1 METATATSER
11 AELAKHCSSRNWSKA
26 IRVLDSLLAKQCSI
40 LDICNR
46 AFCYNQLELHKH
58 VIKDCDKAL
67 QLESSAIQ
75 AYILKGR
82 ALLALGR
89 KQEAVLVLEQG
100 YKSALQQTADVKELL
115 ELEELLKD
123 ARREIDSTFK
133 NHASEPRQETSAS
146 PQSEKSDEK
155 IDKLDNQNTA
165 SGTSINACK
174 TTSISVSES
183 GACSNGNSDEASREL
198 GEQSKI
204 NSISKDVSKASKQSR
219 GSSDLCNGS
228 SFKEKE
234 NGKCGSQINGSY
246 ETCKPCNGSD
256 LHDNL
261 AESSDWLG
269 NVTINGKKLSITS
282 GFTSKSS
289 HKAEVRCGVGNETT
303 INKKYTIARISGN
316 HSISVDFRLS
326 RGIAQVNEGNYMKA
340 ISIFDKVLKEEPTYP
355 EALIGRGTA
364 YAFQREL
371 ESAIADFTKAIQ
383 SNPAASEA
391 WKRRGQARA
400 ALGEYAEAV
409 EDLTK
414 ALVYEPNSPDVLHER
429 GIVNFKSKDFAA
441 AVKDLSICLKQEK
454 DNKSA
459 YTYLGLAFASLGEI
473 RKAEEAHLKSIQL
486 DSNYLEA
493 WLHLAQFYQELADH
507 SKALECIEQVLQVDN
522 RVWKA
527 YHLRGLVF
535 HGLGEHRKAIQE
547 LSIGLSIEN
556 TIECLYLRGSCYHAV
571 GEYRDAVKDYDATVD
586 VELDAVE
593 KFVLQCLAFYQKEIA
608 LYTASKVSS
617 EFLCFDI
624 DGDIDPMFK
633 EYWCKRLHPKNVCEK
648 VYRQPPL
655 RESLKKGKLK
665 KQDLAITKQKA
676 NVLRFA
682 DVIGKRI
689 QYDCPGFLPNKR
701 QHRMAGLA
709 VIEIAQKVSKAWRI
723 EWRNSNKG
731 TPKNGKKNRRRER
744 INMLSQNRGGAGCS
758 TSSSSETSTGYAS
771 LEDRSSGRSMLSWQ
785 DVYSSAVRWRQISE
799 PCDPVVWV
807 NKLSEEFNTGFGSH
821 TPMVLGQAKVV
832 RYFPN
837 YERTLTLAKSIIK
850 EKLSVR
856 SKKDKVIDLSKD
868 EKIKEI
874 MRAETC
880 DELHK
885 VVGEDF
891 WVATWCDSTALEGK
905 RLEGTRITCLKKP
918 GRLGYDFS
926 IRTPCTPARWS
937 DFDEEMTSAWEALC
951 TAYCGENYG
960 SIDLDALETVRDAI
974 LRMTYYWYNFMPLAR
989 GTAVTGFVVLLG
1001 LLLAANMEF
1010 TETIPKGLQ
1019 IDWEA
1024 ILDVGPSSFVDS
1036 VKSWLYPSLKINT
1049 SWRDHPDISSAF
1061 STTGAVVAALS
1072 SYND

>member
-1 METATATSER
+1 MATAAAASER
-11 AELAKHCSSRNWSKA
+11 VELAKHCSSRNWSKA
-26 IRVLDSLLAKQCSI
+26 IRVLDSLLAKDCSI

-67 QLESSAIQ
+67 QLDSSSIQ
-75 AYILKGR
+75 AYLLKGR

-89 KQEAVLVLEQG
+89 KQEAVLVLENG
-100 YKSALQQTADVKELL
+100 YNTALQQTADVKQLL
-115 ELEELLKD
+115 ELDELLNAAK
-123 ARREIDSTFK
+123 REIDVTDTIQ
-133 NHASEPRQETSAS
+133 QETPVLPLGSSCATT
-146 PQSEKSDEK
+146 EKKSDEK
-155 IDKLDNQNTA
+155 TDKQEFHDTEFAKSDNA
-165 SGTSINACK
+165 
-174 TTSISVSES
+174 SES
-183 GACSNGNSDEASREL
+183 GAFSNGNNTHESSSSREF

-204 NSISKDVSKASKQSR
+204 NSVSKDASKQS
-219 GSSDLCNGS
+219 GSGTSELRNGTAY
-228 SFKEKE
+228 KEKE
-234 NGKCGSQINGSY
+234 NVKSGSQINGSSS
-246 ETCKPCNGSD
+246 KPCNGSD
-256 LHDNL
+256 LS
-261 AESSDWLG
+261 ETSDRLG
-269 NVTINGKKLSITS
+269 DMSVIGNKLS
-282 GFTSKSS
+282 SKSGS
-289 HKAEVRCGVGNETT
+289 ISKLSLKAEARCGGGDETK
-303 INKKYTIARISGN
+303 INKKSTIARISET

-371 ESAIADFTKAIQ
+371 ENAIDDFTKAIQ
-383 SNPAASEA
+383 SNPAAGEA

-400 ALGEYAEAV
+400 ALGEFAEAV
-409 EDLTK
+409 EDLTR
-414 ALVYEPNSPDVLHER
+414 ALELEPKSPDILHER
-429 GIVNFKSKDFAA
+429 GIINFRSKDFTS

-459 YTYLGLAFASLGEI
+459 YTYLGLAFASLGEYT
-473 RKAEEAHLKSIQL
+473 KAEEAHLKSIQL

-507 SKALECIEQVLQVDN
+507 SKALECIDQVLQVDN

-547 LSIGLSIEN
+547 LSIGLSIESS
-556 TIECLYLRGSCYHAV
+556 IECLYLRGSCHHAV
-571 GEYRDAVKDYDATVD
+571 GEYREAVKDYDATVD

-593 KFVLQCLAFYQKEIA
+593 KFVLQCLAFYQKELA

-617 EFLCFDI
+617 EFFCFDI

-633 EYWCKRLHPKNVCEK
+633 EYWCKRLHPKDVCEK

-665 KQDLAITKQKA
+665 KQDLAITKPKA
-676 NVLRFA
+676 NLLRFT
-682 DVIGKRI
+682 DLIGKKI
-689 QYDCPGFLPNKR
+689 QYHCPGFLPNRR

-709 VIEIAQKVSKAWRI
+709 VLEIAQKVSKAWRI
-723 EWRNSNKG
+723 EWRNSNKA
-731 TPKNGKKNRRRER
+731 TAKNGKKNRRRER

-758 TSSSSETSTGYAS
+758 TSTSSETSTGYTS

-785 DVYSSAVRWRQISE
+785 EVYSSAVRWRQISE

-807 NKLSEEFNTGFGSH
+807 NKLSEEFNSGFGSH
-821 TPMVLGQAKVV
+821 TPMVLGQAKVI

-837 YERTLTLAKSIIK
+837 YERTLNLAKTIIK
-850 EKLSVR
+850 EKLCVR
-856 SKKDKVIDLSKD
+856 SKADKVIDLSKD
-868 EKIKEI
+868 EKIEEI
-874 MRAETC
+874 MHAETC
-880 DELHK
+880 EELHK
-885 VVGEDF
+885 IVGEDF
-891 WVATWCDSTALEGK
+891 WVATWCHSTAFEGK
-905 RLEGTRITCLKKP
+905 RLDGTRITCIKKP
-918 GRLGYDFS
+918 GSLGYDFA

-951 TAYCGENYG
+951 NAYCGENYG
-960 SIDLDALETVRDAI
+960 STDLDALETVRDAI

-1010 TETIPKGLQ
+1010 TESIPKGLQ

-1024 ILDVGPSSFVDS
+1024 ILSVEPGSFVGS

-1049 SWRDHPDISSAF
+1049 SWRDHPEVSSAF
-1061 STTGAVVAALS
+1061 STTGSVVAALS

>member
-1 METATATSER
+1 MATAISER
-11 AELAKHCSSRNWSKA
+11 VELAKHCSSKNWSKA
-26 IRVLDSLLAKQCSI
+26 IRVLDSLLAKHCSI
-40 LDICNR
+40 MDICNR
-46 AFCYNQLELHKH
+46 AFCYNELELHKH

-67 QLESSAIQ
+67 QLEPCAIQ
-75 AYILKGR
+75 AYMLKGR

-89 KQEAVLVLEQG
+89 KHEAVFVLEQG
-100 YKSALQQTADVKELL
+100 YTNALHQTADVKQLIELD
-115 ELEELLKD
+115 ELVKS
-123 ARREIDSTFK
+123 AKREIDGTLKLIATES
-133 NHASEPRQETSAS
+133 RQETTAPPLGSCT
-146 PQSEKSDEK
+146 SEQSDEK
-155 IDKLDNQNTA
+155 TVKQDNHDTA
-165 SGTSINACK
+165 FGTSDNACK
-174 TTSISVSES
+174 LSSMSVSES
-183 GACSNGNSDEASREL
+183 GACSNGKSHEVPAEL
-198 GEQSKI
+198 AEQSKI
-204 NSISKDVSKASKQSR
+204 NSFSKDASETSKQSG
-219 GSSDLCNGS
+219 GSSDLCNRLAY
-228 SFKEKE
+228 KEKE
-234 NGKCGSQINGSY
+234 NGKSVIQINGSY
-246 ETCKPCNGSD
+246 KSYKPCNGSG

-261 AESSDWLG
+261 VESSNRLED
-269 NVTINGKKLSITS
+269 LSITGNKLS
-282 GFTSKSS
+282 NKSS
-289 HKAEVRCGVGNETT
+289 NGVSSETK
-303 INKKYTIARISGN
+303 INKKYTTATISET

-326 RGIAQVNEGNYMKA
+326 RGIAQVNEGNYTKA

-355 EALIGRGTA
+355 EALVGRGTA

-371 ESAIADFTKAIQ
+371 ENAIADFTKAIQ
-383 SNPAASEA
+383 SNPAAGEA

-400 ALGEYAEAV
+400 ALGEFSEV
-409 EDLTK
+409 IEDLTK
-414 ALVYEPNSPDVLHER
+414 ALVFEPNSPDVLHER
-429 GIVNFKSKDFAA
+429 GIVNFRSKDFTA

-459 YTYLGLAFASLGEI
+459 YTYLGLSFASLGEYI
-473 RKAEEAHLKSIQL
+473 KSEEAHLKSIQL

-493 WLHLAQFYQELADH
+493 WLHLAQFYQELGDH
-507 SKALECIEQVLQVDN
+507 HKALECIDQVLQVDD

-547 LSIGLSIEN
+547 LSVGLSIEN
-556 TIECLYLRGSCYHAV
+556 SIECLYLRGSCHHAV

-608 LYTASKVSS
+608 LYTASRISS
-617 EFLCFDI
+617 EFFCFDI
-624 DGDIDPMFK
+624 DGDLDPMFK

-676 NVLRFA
+676 NLLRFA
-682 DVIGKRI
+682 DLVGKRI
-689 QYDCPGFLPNKR
+689 QYDCPGFLPNRR

-723 EWRNSNKG
+723 EWRNLNKG
-731 TPKNGKKNRRRER
+731 TAKNGKKNRRRER

-758 TSSSSETSTGYAS
+758 SSSSSETSTGYAS
-771 LEDRSSGRSMLSWQ
+771 LEDRSSSNRFMLSWQ

-837 YERTLTLAKSIIK
+837 YERTLNLAKTIIK
-850 EKLSVR
+850 DKRSVR
-856 SKKDKVIDLSKD
+856 SKADKVIDMSKD
-868 EKIKEI
+868 KKIEEI
-874 MRAETC
+874 MRAETY
-880 DELHK
+880 EALHK
-885 VVGEDF
+885 IVGEDF
-891 WVATWCDSTALEGK
+891 WVATWCNSIASEGK
-905 RLEGTRITCLKKP
+905 SLEGTRITCIQKP
-918 GRLGYDFS
+918 GTLGYDFS

-951 TAYCGENYG
+951 NAYCGENYG
-960 SIDLDALETVRDAI
+960 SLDLTALETVKDSI

-989 GTAVTGFVVLLG
+989 GTAVTGFIVLLG

-1010 TETIPKGLQ
+1010 TENIPKGLQ

-1024 ILDVGPSSFVDS
+1024 ILNVEPSSFVGS

-1049 SWRDHPDISSAF
+1049 SWRDHSEVSSAF
-1061 STTGAVVAALS
+1061 PTTGSVVAALS
-1072 SYND
+1072 SYCD

>member
-1 METATATSER
+1 MATAAAAASER
-11 AELAKHCSSRNWSKA
+11 VELAKHCSSRNWSKA

-67 QLESSAIQ
+67 QLDSSAIQ
-75 AYILKGR
+75 AYLLKGR

-89 KQEAVLVLEQG
+89 KQEAVLVLELG
-100 YKSALQQTADVKELL
+100 YNIALHQTADVKQLL
-115 ELEELLKD
+115 ELDELLNS
-123 ARREIDSTFK
+123 ARREIDVTL
-133 NHASEPRQETSAS
+133 NHLATRQETPVSPLVPAS
-146 PQSEKSDEK
+146 M
-155 IDKLDNQNTA
+155 A
-165 SGTSINACK
+165 
-174 TTSISVSES
+174 VFES
-183 GACSNGNSDEASREL
+183 GACSNGNSHEL
-198 GEQSKI
+198 GEESEI
-204 NSISKDVSKASKQSR
+204 ISVSEDASKANKESGGTSELR
-219 GSSDLCNGS
+219 SNGS
-228 SFKEKE
+228 AYKEKE
-234 NGKCGSQINGSY
+234 NVKSGSQINGSSS
-246 ETCKPCNGSD
+246 KPCNGSD
-256 LHDNL
+256 LHHHDL
-261 AESSDWLG
+261 SETSDRLG
-269 NVTINGKKLSITS
+269 DLSVIGNKLS
-282 GFTSKSS
+282 SKSGS
-289 HKAEVRCGVGNETT
+289 IAKLSLKAEPRCGVTDDT
-303 INKKYTIARISGN
+303 KINKKSTIARISET

-340 ISIFDKVLKEEPTYP
+340 ISIFDKVLIEEPTYP

-371 ESAIADFTKAIQ
+371 ENAIADFTKAIQ
-383 SNPAASEA
+383 SNPAAGEA

-400 ALGEYAEAV
+400 ALGEFSEAV
-409 EDLTK
+409 EDLTR
-414 ALVYEPNSPDVLHER
+414 ALELEPKSPDILHER
-429 GIVNFKSKDFAA
+429 GIINFRSKDFTA

-459 YTYLGLAFASLGEI
+459 YTYLGLAFASLGEYT
-473 RKAEEAHLKSIQL
+473 KAEEAHLKSIQL
-486 DSNYLEA
+486 DNNYLEA
-493 WLHLAQFYQELADH
+493 WLHLAQFYQELADY
-507 SKALECIEQVLQVDN
+507 SKALECIDEVLQVDN

-547 LSIGLSIEN
+547 LSIGLSIESS
-556 TIECLYLRGSCYHAV
+556 IECLYLRGSCHHAV
-571 GEYRDAVKDYDATVD
+571 GEYREAVKDYDATVD

-593 KFVLQCLAFYQKEIA
+593 KFVLQCLAFYQKELA
-608 LYTASKVSS
+608 LYTASKISS
-617 EFLCFDI
+617 EFFCFDI

-633 EYWCKRLHPKNVCEK
+633 EYWCKRLHPKDVCEK

-665 KQDLAITKQKA
+665 KQDLAITKPKA
-676 NVLRFA
+676 NLLRFT
-682 DVIGKRI
+682 DLIGKKI
-689 QYDCPGFLPNKR
+689 QYHCPGFLPNRR

-709 VIEIAQKVSKAWRI
+709 VLEIAQKVSKAWRI

-731 TPKNGKKNRRRER
+731 TAKNGKKNRRRER

-758 TSSSSETSTGYAS
+758 TSTSSETSTGYAS

-785 DVYSSAVRWRQISE
+785 EVYSSAVRWRQISE

-807 NKLSEEFNTGFGSH
+807 NKLSEEFNSGFGSH
-821 TPMVLGQAKVV
+821 TPMVLGQAKVI

-837 YERTLTLAKSIIK
+837 YERTLNLAKTIIK
-850 EKLSVR
+850 EKLCVR
-856 SKKDKVIDLSKD
+856 SKADKVIDLSKD
-868 EKIKEI
+868 EKIEEI

-880 DELHK
+880 EELHK
-885 VVGEDF
+885 IVGEDF
-891 WVATWCDSTALEGK
+891 WVATWCHSTAFEGK
-905 RLEGTRITCLKKP
+905 RLEGTRITCIKKP
-918 GRLGYDFS
+918 GSLGYDFA

-951 TAYCGENYG
+951 NAYCGENYG
-960 SIDLDALETVRDAI
+960 STDLDALETVRDAI

-1010 TETIPKGLQ
+1010 TESIPKGLQ

-1024 ILDVGPSSFVDS
+1024 ILSVEPGSFVGS

-1049 SWRDHPDISSAF
+1049 SWRDHSDVSSAF
-1061 STTGAVVAALS
+1061 STTGSVVAALS